1 MAEGLL
7 RNLAGDRY
15 DVFSAGTHPKS
26 LHPLSIE
33 AMRGVDIDISSQSS
47 KDLNVFLGQK
57 FDYVITV
64 CDRAKQAC
72 PVFPGATS
80 IHWGLDDPAEV
91 RGDRETQLEAFV
103 RVRDEIASRLQ
114 SFVAANL
121 R

>member
-7 RNLAGDRY
+7 RSIAGDSY
-15 DVFSAGTHPKS
+15 EPYSAGIDPKG
-26 LHPLSIE
+26 LHPLSVE
-33 AMRGVDIDISSQSS
+33 AMRQIDIDISGQTS
-47 KDLNVFLGQK
+47 KDLNMFLGQQ

-72 PVFPGATS
+72 PVFPGTTT
-80 IHWGLDDPAEV
+80 IHWGLDDPAGIQ
-91 RGDRETQLEAFV
+91 GDRQTQLRAFV